1 MTNDE
6 RRQILNRAKQ
16 LGYPGSILD
25 VFQAYSQG
33 VDVLSD
39 FEREQRAQQ
48 IQARQAQQPIVA
60 QTPEEQSQ
68 GLIPFHQAG
77 QTDQSM
83 VFPNVKPGQP
93 FTTQGLTAPIDMTKV
108 DNQGNVVESYKAV
121 QPGIANIPTG
131 PYEGTMIETP
141 AKSYLKG
148 GLVKEYQKGGQRKP
162 LILPDDKYGRMGQQ
176 AYADSLILYNEG
188 QRADKWFN
196 SIKPLAWSDP
206 KNPVYKAEDF
216 EKLLDTTPENQNKAY
231 LDLKKLN
238 KKDPGE
244 KRVNFKI
251 GFDDL
256 PNESIN
262 TYYTKYKKPVQP
274 IEIQKG
280 PQKLTPKEGLLST
293 SQPELKPNV
302 PLPLSNEAY
311 HTFGST
317 STNYAG
323 ENKTRFEGNFNL
335 ETGEWDIKE
344 KKPIKRKLTLKQ
356 PFKEGG
362 AKCYTCG
369 GLKAKVGYNKLGYK
383 K

>member
-148 GLVKEYQKGGQRKP
+148 GFSKKYQIAGVKDEKDGPRIENLPTQDSPTTLPPNLSPDLETVNEKLRIYDRIKEIQSEAATNPIKAYSLYKEAGELIQYFKTKYPDDDKTLATIDLNSKFVARQLMEAPIKVSKSVRAIDTSNDLEQYSKDYSKAKKTENETIQNLRGVKDKNTLLPAQDIKAKTKEYG
-162 LILPDDKYGRMGQQ
+162 
-176 AYADSLILYNEG
+176 
-188 QRADKWFN
+188 
-196 SIKPLAWSDP
+196 
-206 KNPVYKAEDF
+206 
-216 EKLLDTTPENQNKAY
+216 TY
-231 LDLKKLN
+231 LK
-238 KKDPGE
+238 
-244 KRVNFKI
+244 
-251 GFDDL
+251 
-256 PNESIN
+256 
-262 TYYTKYKKPVQP
+262 
-274 IEIQKG
+274 
-280 PQKLTPKEGLLST
+280 
-293 SQPELKPNV
+293 
-302 PLPLSNEAY
+302 
-311 HTFGST
+311 
-317 STNYAG
+317 
-323 ENKTRFEGNFNL
+323 
-335 ETGEWDIKE
+335 
-344 KKPIKRKLTLKQ
+344 
-356 PFKEGG
+356 
-362 AKCYTCG
+362 G

>member
-48 IQARQAQQPIVA
+48 IQAQQAQQPVIA

-162 LILPDDKYGRMGQQ
+162 LILPDDEYGRMRQQ
-176 AYADSLILYNEG
+176 AYADSLSVYQGPKIAAKRSQYIDDL
-188 QRADKWFN
+188 
-196 SIKPLAWSDP
+196 IK
-206 KNPVYKAEDF
+206 NGEF
-216 EKLLDTTPENQNKAY
+216 EKARQKLESGYIMPVAQREALQRLTALNNEMPEPIKGSPHGWGISEN
-231 LDLKKLN
+231 DLA
-238 KKDPGE
+238 P
-244 KRVNFKI
+244 I
-251 GFDDL
+251 
-256 PNESIN
+256 
-262 TYYTKYKKPVQP
+262 YKKPVQP

-280 PQKLTPKEGLLST
+280 PQKLTPKEGLLPT

-311 HTFGST
+311 HKFGST

-323 ENKTRFEGNFNL
+323 EIKTRFEGNFNL

-344 KKPIKRKLTLKQ
+344 KKPVKRELALEQ

-369 GLKAKVGYNKLGYK
+369 GLKAKVAYNKFGYK